1 MDKLKAASLSKKI
14 NELQN
19 RVIEMQDKTDEQIEL
34 MNVFAKHI
42 ADLAEELQYEK
53 LDGEGQVQ

>member
-19 RVIEMQDKTDEQIEL
+19 RVMELQDKTDEQVEL

-42 ADLAEELQYEK
+42 TDLAEELHHEK

>member
-42 ADLAEELQYEK
+42 TDLAEELQYEK

>member
-1 MDKLKAASLSKKI
+1 LDKLKAASLSKKI

-19 RVIEMQDKTDEQIEL
+19 RVIEMQDKTEQQIEL
-34 MNVFAKHI
+34 INVFAKHI
-42 ADLAEELQYEK
+42 SDLAEELQYEK

>member
-1 MDKLKAASLSKKI
+1 LDKLKAASLSKKI

-19 RVIEMQDKTDEQIEL
+19 RVIEMQDKTEQQIEL

-42 ADLAEELQYEK
+42 TDLAEELQYEK

>member
-19 RVIEMQDKTDEQIEL
+19 RVIEMQDKSDEQIEL

-53 LDGEGQVQ
+53 LDGEGQVE

>member
-1 MDKLKAASLSKKI
+1 LDKLKAASLSKKI

-19 RVIEMQDKTDEQIEL
+19 RVIEMQDKSDEQIEL

>member
-19 RVIEMQDKTDEQIEL
+19 RVIEMQDKTEQQIEL
-34 MNVFAKHI
+34 INVFAKHI
-42 ADLAEELQYEK
+42 SDLAEELQYEK